1 MLDKDQLPNLELEL
15 QTDLQHQTFFSPT
28 FLDKQQQMECSSMVS
43 VCILS
48 SMIRVLAFMFMVT
61 IVQVEVLQVLVDV
74 LSQHCSQLK
83 LEDPSP

>member
-1 MLDKDQLPNLELEL
+1 
-15 QTDLQHQTFFSPT
+15 
-28 FLDKQQQMECSSMVS
+28 MVS